1 MKTSSHADV
10 TSRLTHGLC
19 CVALPLLA
27 GAVSCGTKSPGSDDT
42 GGEVSS
48 GGASTVPFGSGG
60 STPVPPTNG
69 GAPGAGG
76 SIANGGAPQG
86 GGPSGSGATGA
97 VPGSGGTTDT
107 GASGG
112 TTGAVPGSGGAPG
125 SGGSTEVTGDPS
137 RGCGQ
142 GTKCTPGTDLA
153 PPADGAGIQVA
164 IPPGSVT
171 VQPGQEQFLCYYKS
185 LPGSAEV
192 DVGAF
197 QSWMS
202 PESSHH
208 FIAFQTGAGVLGS
221 AGNQPDGTLVTCG
234 FGTGTW
240 LYATS
245 VAGEVIE
252 LDMPQGVGLPLAAG
266 SQIILNMHFINTT
279 TEPLQPELK
288 LNLLYAQ
295 NIQYKAGA
303 MVSFNTGIDVPP
315 DGTQTV
321 SGTCT
326 APVGSNFFAMT
337 THTHKHA
344 TLAQVNY
351 ISGGQ
356 TMNIVNTTD
365 WEHPDVGLWNAPNF
379 LTVKQG
385 DSFTYSCSYQNNSAQ
400 AVTVGETA
408 ATNEMCMSIGYY
420 FPAGSAG
427 CR

>member
-1 MKTSSHADV
+1 MKTSSRAHV
-10 TSRLTHGLC
+10 TSKLTHGLC
-19 CVALPLLA
+19 CVALPLFA
-27 GAVSCGTKSPGSDDT
+27 GAVGCGSKSEGSGDT

-48 GGASTVPFGSGG
+48 GGESTAPFGSGG
-60 STPVPPTNG
+60 STVVPPSNG

-76 SIANGGAPQG
+76 YVANGGAPQG
-86 GGPSGSGATGA
+86 GAPSGSGATGA
-97 VPGSGGTTDT
+97 VPGSGGTT
-107 GASGG
+107 GAVPGGGG
-112 TTGAVPGSGGAPG
+112 TTAVPGSGGTAG
-125 SGGSTEVTGDPS
+125 AGGSTEVTGDPS

-153 PPADGAGIQVA
+153 PPAAGAGIQIA
-164 IPPGSVT
+164 LPPGSVT

-185 LPGSAEV
+185 LPGTSEI

-221 AGNQPDGTLVTCG
+221 AGNQPDGTLVSCG

-266 SQIILNMHFINTT
+266 SQIILNMHFINTGT
-279 TEPLQPELK
+279 VALQPTLK

-303 MVSFNTGIDVPP
+303 MVSFNAGIDVPP
-315 DGTQTV
+315 YGTQTV

-351 ISGGQ
+351 ITGGQ